1 MNTSQNTLNQPLVS
15 VIIPAFNAETF
26 IAKTLESIRYQTNQN
41 IEVLVVDD
49 CSTDTTSEIV
59 KSFAQKDSRF
69 SLLQPSN
76 SGAAV
81 RNLAIEKSKGEYIAP
96 INAND
101 IWYPQNL

>member
-1 MNTSQNTLNQPLVS
+1 MLKYVGY
-15 VIIPAFNAETF
+15 
-26 IAKTLESIRYQTNQN
+26 KTYQN
-41 IEVLVVDD
+41 IEILVVDD
-49 CSTDTTSEIV
+49 CSTDTISEIV

-69 SLLQPSN
+69 SLLQQSN
-76 SGAAV
+76 AGVAA